1 MPFCGATNYVSRPP
15 SDEKNSSET
24 FQKSQLSSQ
33 TVKHNSKWCR
43 SLFIF
48 STYDDKYRKL
58 VCPRREEVTLLFS
71 GISGS

>member
-24 FQKSQLSSQ
+24 FHKSQFSSQ
-33 TVKHNSKWCR
+33 AVKHNSKSCL
-43 SLFIF
+43 SLSIF
-48 STYDDKYRKL
+48 SSYDDKFRKS
-58 VCPRREEVTLLFS
+58 VCPRREEVTLSFS